1 MKSRKKRKM
10 KKTVEFEARAW
21 NTWQRSRMTEN
32 RMLEAMKKTRLN
44 NIDHDEK
51 IKLILPELDLAV
63 SDHRFILSL
72 DYARPDL
79 ASGYFISIKAKK
91 RNLMLQSRKLSVDD
105 ANEIFEF
112 FRALAMVKQV

>member
-1 MKSRKKRKM
+1 M
-10 KKTVEFEARAW
+10 
-21 NTWQRSRMTEN
+21 NYHN
-32 RMLEAMKKTRLN
+32 IMLEAMKKTRLKN
-44 NIDHDEK
+44 VYMDEK

-91 RNLMLQSRKLSVDD
+91 RNLKLLNGSKLKIEDV
-105 ANEIFEF
+105 NEIFEF
-112 FRALAMVKQV
+112 FKELATAKQV